1 MSNINSN
8 KGFTGDLFF
17 LSNYYMCSVRYEGI
31 VYPSSEHAFAAVKTL
46 DNSLRLFISEQ
57 PTPGAAKRAG
67 RGVKL
72 RPSWDNIRIR
82 IMRDILR
89 CKFEQNPHLKE
100 KLLNTFPDYLEE
112 TNTWNDTFWG
122 VCNGVGDN
130 NLGNLLMELRAEW
143 LENDGH
149 L

>member
-1 MSNINSN
+1 MKRAFI
-8 KGFTGDLFF
+8 GDLFF
-17 LSNYYMCSVRYEGI
+17 LSNYYICNVRYEGI
-31 VYPSSEHAFAAVKTL
+31 VYPSSEHAFAAAKTL
-46 DNSLRLFISEQ
+46 DNTLRLFISEQ
-57 PTPGAAKRAG
+57 TTPGAAKRAG

-72 RPSWDNIRIR
+72 RPGWDNIRVR
-82 IMRDILR
+82 VMRDILR

-112 TNTWNDTFWG
+112 TNSWNDTFWG
-122 VCNGVGDN
+122 VCNGVGEN